1 MSAERVRETVEKY
14 VEVLRARGEYGR
26 FFGDDIE
33 FVLMGTEQ
41 QARGARAAEET
52 IRFLHETAFDAD
64 PEISKLVVGDHGA
77 AAEALFVGT
86 HTGDFLGVSA
96 TGKSVRVPYSVFYD
110 VEADKI
116 TAVRVYMPMDQ
127 LLEQIGPAF
136 EPEADVAQSRV

>member
-1 MSAERVRETVEKY
+1 MSAEQVRETVQKY
-14 VEVLRARGEYGR
+14 VEVLLARGEYGR
-26 FFGDDIE
+26 LFDDDIE
-33 FVLMGTEQ
+33 FALMGTDQ
-41 QARGARAAEET
+41 QARGAQAAEET
-52 IRFLHETAFDAD
+52 IRFLHETAFDAE
-64 PEISKLVVGDHGA
+64 PEITKLVVGDHSA

-127 LLEQIGPAF
+127 LLEQLGGAI
-136 EPEADVAQSRV
+136 EPEPDVAGSTG

>member
-64 PEISKLVVGDHGA
+64 PEISKLVVGDHSA
-77 AAEALFVGT
+77 AAEAWFVGT

-127 LLEQIGPAF
+127 LLEQIGPAVK
-136 EPEADVAQSRV
+136 PEADVAHSRA

>member
-1 MSAERVRETVEKY
+1 MSAEQVRETVQEY
-14 VEVLRARGEYGR
+14 VEVLLARGEYGR
-26 FFGDDIE
+26 FFDDDIE
-33 FVLMGTEQ
+33 FALMGTDQ
-41 QARGARAAEET
+41 QARGAQAAEET
-52 IRFLHETAFDAD
+52 IRFLHETAFDAE
-64 PEISKLVVGDHGA
+64 PEFTKLVVGDHGA

-127 LLEQIGPAF
+127 LLEQLGRAI
-136 EPEADVAQSRV
+136 EPEPDVAGSTG

>member
-33 FVLMGTEQ
+33 FVLMGTGQ

-64 PEISKLVVGDHGA
+64 PEIRKLVVGEHGA

-127 LLEQIGPAF
+127 LLEQIGPAVN
-136 EPEADVAQSRV
+136 PEADVAHSRA